1 MRGLWS
7 QEQPMRGQY
16 LYLSDAP
23 DDGDGALETPLQQ
36 LGTEGLL
43 LWPDQSEDISDQSE
57 DISC

>member
-43 LWPDQSEDISDQSE
+43 LGPDQSEDI
-57 DISC
+57 ISC